1 MISHCSTSC
10 ILERRDTLFEIEN
23 YSYIMLKKIKQ
34 KKVSQSNLYVFI
46 EDDKTSGYVSYGG
59 IILQINTHKENRI
72 LDKEKL
78 WFD

>member
-1 MISHCSTSC
+1 M
-10 ILERRDTLFEIEN
+10 FEIEN
-23 YSYIMLKKIKQ
+23 YSYIMFKKMKQ
-34 KKVSQSNLYVFI
+34 KKVSKSNLYVFL

-59 IILQINTHKENRI
+59 IMLQINAHKENRI